1 MVTMISQ
8 DQSEF
13 ALHVRAL
20 LGLPV
25 GKISFFGPSASAAV
39 LIKGKGSNIM
49 YKNLDKALSAAPV
62 SQLRI
67 FGKPEVDGE
76 RRMAVCLSRGNS
88 IEEAVSNAKKMR
100 SEMTFDVE

>member
-20 LGLPV
+20 LGLPI
-25 GKISFFGPSASAAV
+25 GKITFYGPSASAA
-39 LIKGKGSNIM
+39 LLAEGKGTHIE
-49 YKNLDKALSAAPV
+49 YQGIDKALAVTPS

-67 FGKPEVDGE
+67 FGKPDIDGE
-76 RRMAVCLSRGNS
+76 RRMGVCLARGKS
-88 IEEAVSNAKKMR
+88 VDEAVENAKKMR
-100 SEMTFDVE
+100 SQISFDIK